1 MTTPVKE
8 RIKIDLEQAQ
18 VNGKQRANRIG
29 NILKEAA
36 SMTFEEVKEGSAE
49 LNFVTKKTLA
59 ELLEDW
65 QAVDDLGQEKD
76 DKVVLSVDDGT
87 SAEQP
92 SADPS
97 WRAIIRHALSIVRD
111 RRGDWFQAFKTH
123 LHENAVSADQDL
135 TERYRDRYTTVKK
148 VFQRVVEQIKAQS
161 MTPETAQQADSQPL
175 KVKIVDGDAEAAST
189 PVAVE
194 VLPPEGNR

>member
-8 RIKIDLEQAQ
+8 RIKTNLEQAQ

-29 NILKEAA
+29 KILKEAA
-36 SMTFEEVKEGSAE
+36 SVTLEEVKEGSSE
-49 LNFVTKKTLA
+49 LNLATKKTLT

-76 DKVVLSVDDGT
+76 DAVSSATDDDT

-92 SADPS
+92 STDPS
-97 WRAIIRHALSIVRD
+97 WRAIIRNALSIVRD
-111 RRGDWFQAFKTH
+111 RRGDWFQAFKAH
-123 LHENAVSADQDL
+123 LHENAVSADRDL
-135 TERYRDRYTTVKK
+135 TDRYRDRYTIVKRA
-148 VFQRVVEQIKAQS
+148 FQRVVEQVKTQS
-161 MTPETAQQADSQPL
+161 MKTETAQQADSQPL
-175 KVKIVDGDAEAAST
+175 KVEIVDGDAEVTRT
-189 PVAVE
+189 PVTVE